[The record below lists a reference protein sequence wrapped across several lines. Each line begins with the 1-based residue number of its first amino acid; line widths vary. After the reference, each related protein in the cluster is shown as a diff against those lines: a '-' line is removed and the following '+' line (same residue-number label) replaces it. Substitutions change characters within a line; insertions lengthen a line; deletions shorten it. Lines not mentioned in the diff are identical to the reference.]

1 MNNNLQEGVDVQETE
16 FGGPSLSKE
25 RRVIHFSSGET
36 LEEEGSEEED
46 GEKDQPALTEPA
58 NTEPANTSKF
68 SWRTVARVSLQ
79 TCDFLGGKLAGL
91 LGLNAAKYQY
101 AIDEFCR
108 DSKPADRNP
117 DKASSEDGKEKVHLS
132 PRNSV
137 AYGTTGSP
145 AFLGPPAP
153 REHSGHTS
161 GGSVNTGY
169 QEDHEQ

>member
-36 LEEEGSEEED
+36 LEEEGSEEEE
-46 GEKDQPALTEPA
+46 GGNDQPAFTEL
-58 NTEPANTSKF
+58 ANTSKF
-68 SWRTVARVSLQ
+68 SWRTVARMSLQ
-79 TCDFLGGKLAGL
+79 TCDFLGGKLAGV

-117 DKASSEDGKEKVHLS
+117 DEASPKDRAEKVHLA

-137 AYGTTGSP
+137 AYGTTGPP

-153 REHSGHTS
+153 REHSGNTS
-161 GGSVNTGY
+161 GESLNTGY